1 MQYVNQRQFAEMKG
15 VTAEAVRLA
24 IRDGRLRNCLHW
36 PEGKKKPLLD
46 PVMAAAE
53 WEANTR
59 HDKRKNAKNDIR
71 GPYIRAPLETEANMS
86 LVAATRL
93 KEEYAA
99 KLMQLKFDR
108 ESGKVIEAEQ
118 VKKEAFKLA
127 RTVRDGL
134 INIPDRVAAEF
145 AGCTNAAEIHM
156 RLTDEIRQALEALAA
171 IPEPEPDEVPA

>member
-1 MQYVNQRQFAEMKG
+1 MDLVNQRQFAELKG
-15 VTAEAVRLA
+15 CTAEAVRLA
-24 IRDGRLRNCLHW
+24 IKDGRLKNCLQYL
-36 PEGKKKPLLD
+36 PGKKKPLID

-59 HDKRKNAKNDIR
+59 HDKRFNVSPEYKEPHIR
-71 GPYIRAPLETEANMS
+71 QRQLDPSAMDLA
-86 LVAATRL
+86 AATRL

-108 ESGKVIEAEQ
+108 ESGKVVDAAD

-127 RTVRDGL
+127 RTVRDSML
-134 INIPDRVAAEF
+134 NIPDRVAAEF
-145 AGCTNAAEIHM
+145 AGCSTAAEIHM

-171 IPEPEPDEVPA
+171 LPEPEPEQ